1 MGPPTSGGLTT
12 LMILGMLEHY
22 RLGKWRP
29 NAPTALHLIAQASRL
44 AFADRNVY
52 MADPDFV
59 AVPGDGLI
67 DRYYLRAR
75 ALGID
80 PGRDMAEAVP
90 GNPPGAAEIP
100 GDVPAQESGTSHL
113 VIVDAGG
120 NAVSMTTSVERSFG
134 ARIMAEGFVLNSQLT
149 DFAFQ
154 PERDGEPVANRAE
167 GGKRPRSSM
176 APTIVLDPDGAL
188 FAALG
193 SPGGARIIGFV
204 AHTLVALIDWRMPM
218 QAAIDLP
225 RLVNRNG
232 ATEAEAGTRLEAIV
246 PTLEAMGHEVEG
258 KPLVSGLHGI
268 RITDGR
274 LDGGADRRREGVVIA
289 VEP

>member
-1 MGPPTSGGLTT
+1 MAA
-12 LMILGMLEHY
+12 
-22 RLGKWRP
+22 WRP
-29 NAPTALHLIAQASRL
+29 NSPTALHLIAQASRL
-44 AFADRNVY
+44 AYADRDAY

-59 AVPGDGLI
+59 AVPSQGLI
-67 DRYYLRAR
+67 DRGYLKAR
-75 ALGID
+75 ALAID
-80 PGRDMAEAVP
+80 PGRDMGTAAP
-90 GNPPGAAEIP
+90 GSPPGAAGIP
-100 GDVPAQESGTSHL
+100 SAVPVLEAGTSHL
-113 VIVDAGG
+113 AIVDAQG

-134 ARIMAEGFVLNSQLT
+134 ARIMAAGFVLNNQLT
-149 DFAFQ
+149 DFAFV
-154 PERDGEPVANRAE
+154 PERGRGPVANRVE

-204 AHTLVALIDWRMPM
+204 AHTLVAVIDWRMPM

-274 LDGGADRRREGVVIA
+274 LDGGADRRREGIVIA